1 MNIRQKVFQKL
12 NNATD
17 AGDRVYGM
25 KAPAGTDR
33 PYIVFYVVS
42 DTKHKAHD
50 GYTGLARPRVQ
61 VSCYGDTFQ
70 QVGELAEEVTE
81 LFKDWSD
88 VSVAMH
94 ENEVDQ
100 YDEDTGLYH
109 IPVDF
114 FIQHK
119 EEL

>member
-12 NNATD
+12 NNATK
-17 AGDRVYGM
+17 AKDRVWGM
-25 KAPAGTDR
+25 KAPQDTKR

-61 VSCYGDTFQ
+61 ISCYAETFQ
-70 QVGELAEEVTE
+70 QAGELAEEVTDV
-81 LFKDWSD
+81 LSDWGE
-88 VSVAMH
+88 ATALH
-94 ENEVDQ
+94 ENEIDQ
-100 YDEDTGLYH
+100 YDEDTGIYH